1 MIVTFILIIA
11 LFSISDTCTVFLK
24 HAMELF
30 LNLVSQFIRIYFGV
44 DLLRF
49 VIGFGLLLNQLD
61 AKPKLISNWFPLFP
75 LLATNGCIC
84 CESLLVDYVIFVLL

>member
-1 MIVTFILIIA
+1 MIVTFILITV

-24 HAMELF
+24 QAMELF
-30 LNLVSQFIRIYFGV
+30 LNLISQFTRIYFGV

-49 VIGFGLLLNQLD
+49 VIGFGLLLDQLD

-75 LLATNGCIC
+75 LLAPNGCIC
-84 CESLLVDYVIFVLL
+84 CESLLVIFVLL